1 MFPYLEIRSFK
12 THFEGSP
19 RTWPVAGHGT
29 PNSHFGLRTALLP
42 FSRSVLSDS
51 FWDPR
56 NCSPPGSSAHGV
68 FQARALQWAPVPSPS
83 LMLTTAKSPWQ
94 TMLPWANHLT
104 SEPPFSHLWNGTK
117 TSTSLTEYETR
128 WKLKALEVP
137 RSPWKKSTATGQQQL
152 WETAFQPS
160 HLIHF
165 KS

>member
-1 MFPYLEIRSFK
+1 MRTYRQQPTRLPRPWDSPGK
-12 THFEGSP
+12 STRVGCHFLLQCMKVKSESE
-19 RTWPVAGHGT
+19 VAQSCPT
-29 PNSHFGLRTALLP
+29 
-42 FSRSVLSDS
+42 LSNPMD
-51 FWDPR
+51 
-56 NCSPPGSSAHGV
+56 CSPPGSSAHGV